1 VDPVLIANSVAS
13 GFLLGGI
20 LALTALGLSIV
31 LGVMRLI
38 NLAHGEILIGGAYAS
53 LFLLQFTGLDP
64 LVSLPLVAAVVG
76 LLAWPVQR
84 ILLAPL
90 SSEDQNAPMMTTFG
104 ISIILQNLFL
114 YFFSA
119 DTRAID
125 APYASRP
132 FNLGPITVPLVY
144 VIGFVLSVAIIVAV
158 HILVYRTAFGREL
171 RASATDAAAAQS
183 VGVNVGRVYMLTF
196 VLGAACAAVGGA
208 LIGIIFSFTP
218 TSGAT
223 YLLLNFAIV
232 VLGGLGNIVG
242 TLGAGI
248 ALGVVQGIGGVIL
261 GDGYRD
267 FIGLLLFI
275 AVLAFRPYGVLKK
288 AAG

>member
-1 VDPVLIANSVAS
+1 VDPVLIANSVAA

-53 LFLLQFTGLDP
+53 LFLLQFTGVDP
-64 LVSLPLVAAVVG
+64 LIGLPLVAVVVA
-76 LLAWPVQR
+76 LLALPAQR

-119 DTRAID
+119 DTRAIE
-125 APYASRP
+125 APYASLP
-132 FNLGPITVPLVY
+132 LQLGPITVPLIY
-144 VIGFVLSVAIIVAV
+144 VIGFVLSVAIIIAV

-171 RASATDAAAAQS
+171 RASATDAGAAQS
-183 VGVNVGRVYMLTF
+183 VGVNVSRVYTLTF
-196 VLGAACAAVGGA
+196 VLGAGCAAVGGA

-232 VLGGLGNIVG
+232 VLGGLGNIAG
-242 TLGAGI
+242 TLVAGI
-248 ALGVVQGIGGVIL
+248 TLGIVQGIGGVVL

-275 AVLAFRPYGVLKK
+275 AALAFRPHGVLKK